1 MKTSVKRIVVVVMA
15 LAMLWSVTGTAA
27 ALEPVCPTYQEAYE
41 SMIALKTTYPEGM
54 PWTNYLPYGR
64 DGDKGDAYYWKG
76 GAIKGARSGVGC
88 AAFAFILSDEAF
100 GNLPARAIDSGNFTY
115 EDIKVGDILRVY
127 GNSHFV
133 IVLQKSAG
141 GVTVAEA
148 NYNKSVHWGRAMSE
162 AEVMAA
168 DFVITRYPANFN
180 PAPDADADKVVQQGT
195 EGAVNWSLT
204 GAGVLTISGDGAMPN
219 FTTDRLPAWQAY
231 NDQINTIVIESGVT
245 AIGDYAFYQSQALSV
260 YIPDSVVKIGD
271 GAFSQAA
278 LIAVTVPGS
287 VTTVGQQAFYMCPNL
302 ASVTIA
308 DGVKTIGD
316 EAFRGCTTLGYI
328 DFPASVTSIG
338 SGAFMSC
345 GQMTRVRFMPGEE
358 TVKMGDNLF
367 TQCWH
372 LQSVTLPL
380 KADRISAGMFQSCT
394 ALRNIYIPA
403 GVSEIGDKAFTQCQ
417 FLQADG
423 IYFGGSEQRWNE
435 IGGRA
440 ALNTLQ
446 PLQVPMHYD
455 VVFEDPFA
463 KNPDDPGDIVLDD
476 SKEPTD
482 PVDPVDPTPSDH
494 DAVFADHD
502 LSSFDTDGSCKH
514 DGCDYTLT
522 KFQEDCTADHSAI
535 ATTDTCEICGAAGTK
550 NDEDSGDSGDAGDS
564 GDTGNTGGSE
574 GTGGT
579 GGSGGSDGSDPSDP
593 SGGSSGDSS
602 ESGTGSGSGSGSG
615 TDSGSGSGDSSG
627 SGSSGTGDSD
637 SSGSGSGTG
646 SGSGSS
652 GSSGSSS
659 GSSSSGNHGGS
670 KPTTPQQPTT
680 PERPDD
686 KPNTGEPI
694 SEGKDFADM
703 SSEDWAYDA
712 VRFVTARGL
721 FNGTSATTFSPNA
734 PMTRAMVVT
743 VLARYDG
750 ADTVGGETWYE
761 KGAEWAVANGIS
773 DGIELNVSI
782 TREQL
787 ITMLWRYVGLPQTSA
802 DMSGFSDAG
811 QTSSYAVEAMR
822 WAIDKGV
829 IRGYGNSMINPKGSV
844 TRAEV
849 AQIFQNFITIQ
860 ATNA

>member
-54 PWTNYLPYGR
+54 AWTNYLPYGR

-76 GAIKGARSGVGC
+76 GVVNGMRGSLGC
-88 AAFAFILSDEAF
+88 SAFACILSDEAF
-100 GNLPARAIDSGNFTY
+100 GNLPARVVNRGNFAY
-115 EDIKVGDILRVY
+115 EDVKVGDILRLY
-127 GNSHFV
+127 GNAHSV

-162 AEVMAA
+162 AEVMTA
-168 DFVITRYPANFN
+168 DFVVTRYPTNFN
-180 PAPDADADKVVQQGT
+180 PAPDADADTIVQRGT

-204 GAGVLTISGDGAMPN
+204 KAGVLTISGDGVMPN
-219 FTTDRLPAWQAY
+219 FTTDALPAWQAY
-231 NDQINTIVIESGVT
+231 NDDINTIVIEPGVT

-260 YIPDSVVKIGD
+260 YIPNSVVKIGD
-271 GAFSQAA
+271 GAFSRAA

-287 VTTVGQQAFYMCPNL
+287 VKTVGQQAFYMCPNL

-308 DGVKTIGD
+308 DGVETIGD

-328 DFPASVTSIG
+328 DFPSSVTSIG

-345 GQMTRVRFMPGEE
+345 SQMTRVRFMPGEE
-358 TVKMGDNLF
+358 TVRMGDNLF
-367 TQCWH
+367 TQCWY
-372 LQSVTLPL
+372 LRSVTLPL

-403 GVSEIGDKAFTQCQ
+403 GVSEIGDMAFTQCQ
-417 FLQADG
+417 FLQDDG

-440 ALNTLQ
+440 ALITLQ
-446 PLQVPMHYD
+446 PLRVPVHYD

-476 SKEPTD
+476 SKEPVDPIDPIDPID
-482 PVDPVDPTPSDH
+482 PVDPAPVH
-494 DAVFADHD
+494 DANSEHVFADYVKQA
-502 LSSFDTDGSCKH
+502 DGSAKCKI
-514 DGCDYTLT
+514 DGCTKTLT
-522 KFQEDCTADHSAI
+522 AEEYQAI
-535 ATTDTCEICGAAGTK
+535 CPDKTQHEEILKGQSCATCGFAGVK
-550 NDEDSGDSGDAGDS
+550 DAGS
-564 GDTGNTGGSE
+564 SGSE
-574 GTGGT
+574 GTGT
-579 GGSGGSDGSDPSDP
+579 G
-593 SGGSSGDSS
+593 
-602 ESGTGSGSGSGSG
+602 SGTGTDTGSG
-615 TDSGSGSGDSSG
+615 TGSGSGDSSG
-627 SGSSGTGDSD
+627 SGSSGTGNSG

-646 SGSGSS
+646 SGSGSFGS
-652 GSSGSSS
+652 GSSG
-659 GSSSSGNHGGS
+659 SSSGNHGGS

-680 PERPDD
+680 PQEPDD
-686 KPNTGEPI
+686 KLNTGEPVG
-694 SEGKDFADM
+694 EGKDFADV
-703 SSEDWAYDA
+703 SSEDWAYEA
-712 VRFVTARGL
+712 VRFVTAKGL

-750 ADTVGGETWYE
+750 VDTNGGSTWYA
-761 KGAEWAVANGIS
+761 KGVEWAMSKGVS
-773 DGIELNVSI
+773 DGSNPTADIS
-782 TREQL
+782 REQL
-787 ITMLWRYVGLPQTSA
+787 VTMLWRYVGEPGAGMDLNGYT
-802 DMSGFSDAG
+802 DA
-811 QTSSYAVEAMR
+811 TEVSSYATNAMR
-822 WAIDKGV
+822 WAVENGV
-829 IRGYGNSMINPKGSV
+829 IKGRTSTTLAPKGQA

-849 AQIFQNFITIQ
+849 AQIFANFEKEGLG
-860 ATNA
+860 